1 MKRIRELSLSFE
13 HDGKPR
19 GWTVL
24 IGENGTAKTTIL
36 QAIALACAGS
46 YFAGGLPKAVD
57 ALRDRR
63 DAGTMEIDA
72 TFEVHDGGEAFEMA
86 FETGLRLAP
95 KSLVMMP
102 ALAPPYETSM
112 NGRVPPR
119 NTPAGDILSAVH
131 GQTEPAPDYFAIGY
145 GISRALPDPTL
156 TPPLNHPA
164 IDRLRPL
171 FDAQST
177 LQATAFANHF
187 VDRDRATGRKRGETS
202 RRFAKLL
209 KEALT
214 LGGDGFFPKIND
226 VDLRGSGGVTSASDL
241 ISTDRFTQKFGRNE
255 RKIPGSS
262 LSHGYQSTF
271 AWVAD
276 LIGHYMLEAG
286 EDVKATQDLRGL
298 VLIDE
303 LDLYLHPTWQASF
316 VGALKRIFPN
326 MQFVATTHS
335 PVLLSGL
342 APHEIVRLGVDEESG
357 DVVRLAYDDDG
368 EWSESTSEEPSQ
380 PDPRMMTG
388 GELYRTWFGLDRLT
402 PNAAGED
409 LRRFA
414 FLAADPSRTEEEE
427 EERKGLEKQL
437 TERGI
442 GDLPTVLK
450 RTDER

>member
-1 MKRIRELSLSFE
+1 
-13 HDGKPR
+13 
-19 GWTVL
+19 
-24 IGENGTAKTTIL
+24 
-36 QAIALACAGS
+36 
-46 YFAGGLPKAVD
+46 
-57 ALRDRR
+57 
-63 DAGTMEIDA
+63 
-72 TFEVHDGGEAFEMA
+72 
-86 FETGLRLAP
+86 
-95 KSLVMMP
+95 
-102 ALAPPYETSM
+102 
-112 NGRVPPR
+112 
-119 NTPAGDILSAVH
+119 
-131 GQTEPAPDYFAIGY
+131 
-145 GISRALPDPTL
+145 
-156 TPPLNHPA
+156 
-164 IDRLRPL
+164 
-171 FDAQST
+171 
-177 LQATAFANHF
+177 
-187 VDRDRATGRKRGETS
+187 
-202 RRFAKLL
+202 
-209 KEALT
+209 
-214 LGGDGFFPKIND
+214 
-226 VDLRGSGGVTSASDL
+226 
-241 ISTDRFTQKFGRNE
+241 
-255 RKIPGSS
+255 
-262 LSHGYQSTF
+262 
-271 AWVAD
+271 VAD